1 MKAMILA
8 AGFGKRLRPLT
19 NTIPKPLISVR
30 GKPLIQYHLEALACA
45 GLTDIVINTAWLG
58 EKLETALGDGRQFGV
73 HIRWSRESTPLE
85 TGGGI
90 LRALPLLGAAPFV
103 LVNGDV
109 WTDYPVA
116 QLGGRSLG
124 ANLAHLVLVPNP
136 EYHPDGDF
144 VLDKA
149 GKLLAGRPG
158 QRTLTYSGLA
168 LLHPA
173 LFQCAPAGCARFPLR
188 QVLMAAIAAGRVTGE
203 YYAGEWSDV
212 GTMGRLRALS

>member
-19 NTIPKPLISVR
+19 ETMPKPLISVR
-30 GKPLIQYHLEALACA
+30 GKPLIQYHLEALARA
-45 GLTDIVINTAWLG
+45 GLTDIVVNSAWLG
-58 EKLETALGDGRQFGV
+58 EKLENALGDGGQFGV
-73 HIRWSRESTPLE
+73 HIRWSREGTPLE

-103 LVNGDV
+103 LINADV

-116 QLGGRSLG
+116 QLAGHSLG

-136 EYHPDGDF
+136 EHHPEGDF

-149 GKLLAGRPG
+149 GKLLVGRPG
-158 QRTLTYSGLA
+158 STLTYSGLA

-173 LFQCAPAGCARFPLR
+173 LFRSAPTGCAKFPLR
-188 QVLMAAIAAGRVTGE
+188 QVLTAAITAGRATGE
-203 YYAGEWSDV
+203 CYTGEWSDV
-212 GTMGRLRALS
+212 GTMARLRALS